1 MKPSKRWAEPE
12 PVAAQH
18 DLRLV
23 PAAIAI
29 WLGTITGAMFGW
41 WTALVCGALATVA
54 ALVVTTRFRGR
65 DPTFFAMGA
74 ALLVCGLVVAGPL
87 AIRLLRAEE
96 DAVRPHAAR
105 GDTAVLT
112 AMVTDRPRPV
122 RGAGFAGMQA
132 GTRSVLLTAEFERV
146 EVAGRPVATTGRVL
160 LIAPVAGWLELLP
173 GQRVSTTGALSPA
186 TQDTALTVAVV
197 SVRGPPTE
205 VSGAPWWQR
214 VAEVMRAGLRKA
226 CEGPSE
232 EAAGL
237 LPGLAVGD
245 TSALPS
251 RVDREFL
258 AAGMSHLTAV
268 SGSNVA
274 IVCGA
279 VLLLLRAFR
288 LGPGVSA
295 VAAGVALAGFVVLAG
310 ADPSVLRAG
319 VMGGLGLLALALG
332 RSGSALSALSVA
344 VCGLVIY
351 DPAMAVNFGFALSV
365 LATAGL
371 VLLAPRWS
379 EALTRRGV
387 PAGVAAGLVVP
398 LAAFVVTAP
407 VLAGMAGRVSLV
419 SVVAN
424 VVAAPVVAPATVLTV
439 FATVVAVFWP
449 GAAQVLVL
457 LAEPEAKWLIT
468 VARQASQ
475 VPGAVVGWP
484 GGWAGGA
491 LAAVVLV
498 AAGLALRR
506 RKSRIALAVLLVVAL
521 LIFVP
526 ARLAAPTWPPDKWA
540 MVTCDVGQGD
550 AVVLA
555 TAEPGRAVVIDTGP
569 EPGPVDECLQRLGV
583 ERIPL
588 VIISHLHADH
598 IGGLESVF
606 EGRSVGAVAV
616 GPGRAPGWAWR
627 QVAETARRH
636 RVPLVELGMGQKL
649 DWPGLAIDV
658 LGPHYVT
665 RRDADQ
671 QDGTAINNASVV
683 LRAQTPVGKVLLT
696 GDVELAAQADLLD
709 DGDALR
715 ADVLKVPHHG
725 SRYSLPQFL
734 AAVSPRVAMVSV
746 GAGNRYGHP
755 AKSTLDTLAAVG
767 ALVTRTDTD
776 GDVAVLADLG
786 GPAVLRRRGPGP

>member
-1 MKPSKRWAEPE
+1 MKPPKLGTKPE
-12 PVAAQH
+12 PADTHH

-23 PAAIAI
+23 PAAISI
-29 WLGTITGAMFGW
+29 WLGTLACAMFGW
-41 WTALVCGALATVA
+41 WMALVCGALS
-54 ALVVTTRFRGR
+54 ALTAIVVIVRFRGR

-74 ALLVCGLVVAGPL
+74 ALLVCGLVMACPL
-87 AIRLLRAEE
+87 AIRLLRAEQ
-96 DAVRPHAAR
+96 DAVRPLAAR
-105 GDTAVLT
+105 GDTAVVRVAL
-112 AMVTDRPRPV
+112 TDRPRPI

-132 GTRSVLLTAEFERV
+132 GVRSVLLAAELERV
-146 EVAGRPVATTGRVL
+146 EVAGRPVASTGRVL

-173 GQRVSTTGALSPA
+173 GQRVTTTGVLAPP
-186 TQDTALTVAVV
+186 TQGASLTVAVV
-197 SVRGPPTE
+197 SVRGPPVE

-214 VAEVMRAGLRKA
+214 VAETMRAGLRKA
-226 CEGPSE
+226 CQGLSE

-245 TSALPS
+245 TSALSP
-251 RVDREFL
+251 RVEREFL
-258 AAGMSHLTAV
+258 TAGMTHLTAV

-279 VLLLLRAFR
+279 ILVLLRVFR
-288 LGPGVSA
+288 LGPRFSA
-295 VAAGVALAGFVVLAG
+295 VAAGAALAGFVVLAG
-310 ADPSVLRAG
+310 PDPSVLRAG
-319 VMGGLGLLALALG
+319 VMGGIGLLALALG
-332 RSGSALSALSVA
+332 RSGSVLSALSVA
-344 VCGLVIY
+344 VCGLLVY
-351 DPAMAVNFGFALSV
+351 DPAMAVNLGFALSV

-371 VLLAPRWS
+371 VLLAPRWA
-379 EALTRRGV
+379 ETLTRRGV
-387 PAGVAAGLVVP
+387 PAGIAAGLMVP

-407 VLAGMAGRVSLV
+407 VLAGMAGRLSLV

-439 FATVVAVFWP
+439 FATVVATCWP
-449 GAAQVLVL
+449 GAAHVLVM
-457 LAEPEAKWLIT
+457 LAEPETNWLIA
-468 VARQASQ
+468 VARHAARA
-475 VPGAVVGWP
+475 PGAVVPWP
-484 GGWAGGA
+484 GGWAGGV
-491 LAAVVLV
+491 LAVVVLV
-498 AAGLALRR
+498 AIWLVLRR
-506 RKSRIALAVLLVVAL
+506 RKSRIALAVLLTVVL
-521 LIFVP
+521 LVFVP
-526 ARLAAPTWPPDKWA
+526 PRLVAPSWPPGNWA

-555 TAEPGRAVVIDTGP
+555 TDEPGRAVLIDTGP
-569 EPGPVDECLQRLGV
+569 EPGPVDECLKRLGV

-598 IGGLESVF
+598 IGGLTSVF
-606 EGRSVGAVAV
+606 DGRSVGAVAV

-627 QVAETARRH
+627 QVEETTRRH
-636 RVPLVELGMGQKL
+636 GIPLAELTIGQRL
-649 DWPGLAIDV
+649 EWPELAIDV

-665 RRDADQ
+665 QRGADQ

-683 LRAQTPVGKVLLT
+683 LRAQTAAGKVLLT
-696 GDVELAAQADLLD
+696 GDVELAAQADLLE

-734 AAVSPRVAMVSV
+734 AAVAPRVAMVSV

-767 ALVTRTDTD
+767 ALVTRTDAD
-776 GDVAVLADLG
+776 GDVAVLADQG
-786 GPAVLRRRGPGP
+786 GPAVSRRRGPGP